1 VFLAVGMLTFLTKVI
16 IESKVKIITHPFG
29 RYFFYAC
36 AFLFISTALFYPFF
50 FRHYQMN
57 PASDIHLLSNTIKYV
72 ILFIL
77 VVNCL
82 SDEKKFKMINS
93 GFILALS
100 VTIILSILL

>member
-1 VFLAVGMLTFLTKVI
+1 VFLAIGMLTFLTKVI

-57 PASDIHLLSNTIKYV
+57 PASDIHLLSNMVKYA

-82 SDEKKFKMINS
+82 SNEKKLKIMNS
-93 GFILALS
+93 GFMFGLS
-100 VTIILSILL
+100 ATIIISILL